1 MEQFFQVGMISSTHG
16 LRGEGNVFPTTD
28 DAGRFQELKHVI
40 LNSGK
45 EQIPLEIQS
54 VKFFKK
60 FVIVKFKGI
69 DHINAIE
76 KYKGAK
82 LFVSREDAVDLEK
95 DEYYIADLLGMEV
108 LTDDGECGTLKDVIE
123 TGANEVYVVEFE
135 TLGEVLIPA
144 IHDCI
149 LDVDVQAGSMKVHL
163 LEGLV

>member
-16 LRGEGNVFPTTD
+16 LRGEVNVFPTTD

-82 LFVSREDAVDLEK
+82 LFVSREDAVDLERSEERDRNRGK
-95 DEYYIADLLGMEV
+95 RSV
-108 LTDDGECGTLKDVIE
+108 CGRI
-123 TGANEVYVVEFE
+123 
-135 TLGEVLIPA
+135 
-144 IHDCI
+144 
-149 LDVDVQAGSMKVHL
+149 
-163 LEGLV
+163 